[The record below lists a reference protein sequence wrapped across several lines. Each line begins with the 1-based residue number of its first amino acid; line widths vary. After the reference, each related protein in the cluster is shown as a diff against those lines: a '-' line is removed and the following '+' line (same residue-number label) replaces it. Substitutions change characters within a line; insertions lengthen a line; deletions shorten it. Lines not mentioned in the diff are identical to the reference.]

1 MKPNI
6 NLIGYNVRQYNPDS
20 QKEKAEFQI
29 QKGKERK
36 YRTNYDGKSLEYR
49 KYFNNAQSSVAKSAL
64 DLWHFCEWTGK
75 TPEDLINE
83 YVQARTDFGK
93 LQDWRRETKNTLI
106 KFYNE
111 QKAKGYK
118 INMART
124 VVTGVMSFYSQNCET
139 IKGITRELDPIQI
152 PENEFVF
159 NQEILRKLYY
169 YGNLHEKTW
178 LSVAVSLGYA
188 SIDFLSLETEKIRNL
203 VKEAH
208 DKHLDFI
215 MFIGKSRS
223 KTSVQPRSFLT
234 PEAIENLSEYM
245 KMFEKQN
252 NGELPK
258 LLWNGA
264 TNDSLNDWL
273 KALVKKANVDTYGKT
288 VRFHA
293 IRKFVYDTLSKMD
306 ETIACVIT
314 AKKTDASKIT
324 YRTSLDSECQRIF
337 KESYKQFA
345 LNGDVLGKA
354 KFVQAEEIERLKQAL
369 SNVESENLGF
379 KTRID
384 NLQKEDVAQLKQRME
399 AVEKENFGFKA
410 IINSLMSS
418 LKSRKLLDKDY
429 TYEDLE
435 HDVEVRAEQGEEI
448 LKAENT

>member
-6 NLIGYNVRQYNPDS
+6 NLIGSNLRQYGF
-20 QKEKAEFQI
+20 EI
-29 QKGKERK
+29 QKDKEQR
-36 YRTNYDGKSLEYR
+36 YLFRNGESLEYR
-49 KYFNNAQSSVAKSAL
+49 KYFNNAKSSVAKSAL

-83 YVQARTDFGK
+83 YVDARTDFGK
-93 LQDWRRETKNTLI
+93 LQDWRRETKNTII

-118 INMART
+118 INMARA

-139 IKGITRELDPIQI
+139 VKGITRELDPIQI

-159 NQEILRKLYY
+159 TQEILRKLYY

-188 SIDFLSLETEKIRNL
+188 SIDFLALETEKIRNL
-203 VKEAH
+203 VKEAQ
-208 DKHLDFI
+208 DKYLDFI

-234 PEAIENLSEYM
+234 PEAIENLGEYF

-252 NGELPK
+252 SGKLPK

-273 KALVKKANVDTYGKT
+273 KALVRKANVDTYGRV

-314 AKKTDASKIT
+314 AKKTDASRIT

-354 KFVQAEEIERLKQAL
+354 KHEQAEEIERLKQAL
-369 SNVESENLGF
+369 SHLETENSTF

-384 NLQKEDVAQLKQRME
+384 LLQKEDVVKLKQRLD
-399 AVEKENFGFKA
+399 A
-410 IINSLMSS
+410 IESDNLDLKCVINSLLSS
-418 LKSRKLLDKDY
+418 LKARNLLDKDY
-429 TYEDLE
+429 ALEDVV
-435 HDVEVRAEQGEEI
+435 HDQEERDRQAEEYFKEI
-448 LKAENT
+448 ES